1 MEDASPTVQDVRHIW
16 GLYCRAG
23 GSYTLQFLLGD
34 QPTIHVSQIFEFLFN
49 WLIFFFLKEKIQGF

>member
-1 MEDASPTVQDVRHIW
+1 MEDASSPTVQDVRHIW

-49 WLIFFFLKEKIQGF
+49 WLIFFF